1 MLKQRIIT
9 ACVLAIVFIGTILL
23 ASQEWVRVMFAIFLG
38 ISFYELSELTIRPGT
53 IGSVFAGACSA
64 IILWFWGASL
74 DITVIKY
81 QALAGS
87 LLWLGIALFFVV
99 YKFSGQWTLAIRT
112 LIFLIGVCVLWICIT
127 SMIYLYGHTVNGG
140 WVVLYLMSLVW
151 IADIGAYFSGRRFG
165 RIKLAPGI
173 SPGKTWEGV
182 IGGLTVNVFW
192 MLLIYFQTDLLE
204 IGLAWFIA
212 IGLATSAISVVGDLF
227 ESILKREAG
236 VKDSGKVLPGHGGV
250 LDRFDSVIA
259 AAPVFL
265 SGLFLSG
272 MNW

>member
-1 MLKQRIIT
+1 M
-9 ACVLAIVFIGTILL
+9 LAIIFIGTILF
-23 ASQEWVRVMFAIFLG
+23 ASNEWVRVMFAIFLG

-53 IGSVFAGACSA
+53 VGSVIVGVCSA
-64 IILWFWGASL
+64 IALWFLGASL
-74 DITVIKY
+74 DAQAIKY

-87 LLWLGIALFFVV
+87 LLWLGIAVFFIV
-99 YKFSGQWTLAIRT
+99 YKFSGRWSLAIRLFIFIIGACMLWVCIT
-112 LIFLIGVCVLWICIT
+112 SLIFLHA
-127 SMIYLYGHTVNGG
+127 HTANGG
-140 WVVLYLMSLVW
+140 WVVLYLMTLVW

-182 IGGLTVNVFW
+182 IGGLVVNVLW
-192 MLLIYFQTDLLE
+192 MLLIFFFTDLLE
-204 IGLAWFIA
+204 TGLGWFIA

-265 SGLFLSG
+265 SGLFLAG
-272 MNW
+272 MNP